1 MKVKYIG
8 ESDPI
13 YMIKEKI
20 YDVIKVEKGWYRVVD
35 EEGEDYLYPS
45 ELFEVVEGDNFD
57 WLGKSSMGR

>member
-57 WLGKSSMGR
+57 